1 MPCAQSPARD
11 LNVAMVGS
19 SFGHL
24 PARILIEANCLDHL
38 RFYYYLILGR
48 FGETPIHELQRNLV
62 ENDLMPLRDAKVMI
76 LEENESFV
84 DRAGYIDPLRALVR
98 RF

>member
-1 MPCAQSPARD
+1 
-11 LNVAMVGS
+11 MVGS

-24 PARILIEANCLDHL
+24 PARIMIEGNCLARF

-48 FGETPIHELQRNLV
+48 FGGTPIHELQRNLV
-62 ENDLMPLRDAKVMI
+62 DSDLTPLRDAKVMI

-84 DRAGYIDPLRALVR
+84 DKAGYIDPLRALVR